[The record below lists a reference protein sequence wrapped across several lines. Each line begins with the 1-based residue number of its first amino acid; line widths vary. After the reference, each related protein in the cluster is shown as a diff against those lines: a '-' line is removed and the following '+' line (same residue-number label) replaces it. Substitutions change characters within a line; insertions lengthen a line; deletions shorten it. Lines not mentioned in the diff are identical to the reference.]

1 MLSNSDN
8 IHIDEG
14 SVDKN
19 NAFNAV
25 VALFMDPDLMYPK
38 WIEETLETW
47 QLSMDWMLPK
57 AKKAPLVDGEDAASS
72 LTQISSVVQALIAR
86 DKAAAN
92 VQAKP
97 KDVVAPPDH
106 MEVIA
111 IETAKPVEETAESM
125 DSKEPQLLTPPS
137 TSPGPEYIEESEL
150 SDLDN
155 DSKSQPKALSSKEMI
170 EKHVSTLPSPN
181 PKPASPALKPKIKL
195 KMASFSR
202 LPKPISVATETPK
215 PSKNSTAKPPSKKTS
230 AKPSKKNL
238 TTTKTKTAK

>member
-47 QLSMDWMLPK
+47 RLLMDWMLPK
-57 AKKAPLVDGEDAASS
+57 AKKAPLVDEEDAASS

-106 MEVIA
+106 MEVID
-111 IETAKPVEETAESM
+111 IETAKPVKETAESM

-155 DSKSQPKALSSKEMI
+155 DSKEMI
-170 EKHVSTLPSPN
+170 EKHVSTLPSPD
-181 PKPASPALKPKIKL
+181 PKPASPTLKPK
-195 KMASFSR
+195 
-202 LPKPISVATETPK
+202 PKPISVATETAK

-230 AKPSKKNL
+230 AKPSK
-238 TTTKTKTAK
+238 TTIRFTIYES